1 MRFGTRLSASGSTS
15 ENTLWRHFLHEK
27 KVDLRIFLRQEKCIK
42 CAIIHESYKFVHTVR
57 IDNVLKQY
65 AELLYNNLYN
75 GENEVGPDS
84 RHVTLSYF
92 ILF

>member
-1 MRFGTRLSASGSTS
+1 M
-15 ENTLWRHFLHEK
+15 
-27 KVDLRIFLRQEKCIK
+27 
-42 CAIIHESYKFVHTVR
+42 HTVR